1 MIGPVT
7 ARHMRLRRVMK
18 NHQESKKQLEVVQI
32 YLSFHSF
39 KTQFGNESLQKS
51 DEIKEGFTIL
61 GILDSSPAGARVPG
75 FGVFEHETGPS
86 GARVPD
92 FGVFEHGKAL
102 PVHESL
108 FLVGS
113 STKTALLVHEVCA

>member
-1 MIGPVT
+1 
-7 ARHMRLRRVMK
+7 MK

-108 FLVGS
+108 FLICTPKVGHRL
-113 STKTALLVHEVCA
+113 KVNEKE

>member
-51 DEIKEGFTIL
+51 DEIEEGFTIL
-61 GILDSSPAGARVPG
+61 GILGSSPSGARVPG
-75 FGVFEHETGPS
+75 FGVFEHGKAPS
-86 GARVPD
+86 GARVPV
-92 FGVFEHGKAL
+92 FGRFEHENGPFGARGVCTRC
-102 PVHESL
+102 VHEAEA
-108 FLVGS
+108 GS
-113 STKTALLVHEVCA
+113 GGR